1 VWKGIGHLRRSCQPQ
16 CLRSPVRRGLRQS
29 YTEPARLRERHCSDG
44 VSHLL
49 AGFNRIGLVTSSQ
62 TIGVVWISTRKLFA
76 QPLGPITPVIGVGLL
91 YIGVVASVAAFMAW
105 STGIRGVG
113 AARGA
118 IFVNLI
124 PLFTAGIAVLTL
136 GERFGLVQLI
146 GGLLVIG
153 GVTLAS
159 SRGWERADGGQTMSP
174 ATK

>member
-1 VWKGIGHLRRSCQPQ
+1 L
-16 CLRSPVRRGLRQS
+16 
-29 YTEPARLRERHCSDG
+29 
-44 VSHLL
+44 
-49 AGFNRIGLVTSSQ
+49 
-62 TIGVVWISTRKLFA
+62 A
-76 QPLGPITPVIGVGLL
+76 QPLGPITPVIGAGLL

-105 STGIRGVG
+105 SVGIRGVG

-136 GERFGLVQLI
+136 GERLGLVQLI

-159 SRGWERADGGQTMSP
+159 SRGWKRADDGPTMSP
-174 ATK
+174 GTK

>member
-1 VWKGIGHLRRSCQPQ
+1 MLVAALVWAI
-16 CLRSPVRRGLRQS
+16 
-29 YTEPARLRERHCSDG
+29 YTI
-44 VSHLL
+44 LL
-49 AGFNRIGLVTSSQ
+49 NRITGTLSPLATL
-62 TIGVVWISTRKLFA
+62 TIMTVLALPPLTLIGGYELLA
-76 QPLGPITPVIGVGLL
+76 QPLGPIIPVIGVGLL

-105 STGIRGVG
+105 SIGIRGVG

-136 GERFGLVQLI
+136 GERVGLVQLI

-159 SRGWERADGGQTMSP
+159 SRGWKRADGGQMMSP